1 MKSHKPIAAGLM
13 LASVG
18 SGYLD
23 ILCYRFLGEV
33 LPSAMT
39 GNLALLGRSLGE
51 GDLAASFRNAC
62 AFGGFFGGV
71 LIGAAVLR
79 RSPGKSRFLLTLA
92 LQALVLLGFA
102 LLWDRQASGGL
113 RFGLIGAAAVGMGL
127 QSAVAHRIGI
137 HAVSTTYFTGTTANI
152 AFGLVSPDKPAQPA
166 ATRFGWPVLA
176 LACYVSGAALSGW
189 DVAGRLLPTIPI
201 GLPALPLATTLV
213 LAISIIAVRLADRRP
228 LPLRETE

>member
-1 MKSHKPIAAGLM
+1 MKSRKPIAAGLM

-23 ILCYRFLGEV
+23 VLCYRFLGEV

-51 GDLAASFRNAC
+51 GDLAASVRNAC

-71 LIGAAVLR
+71 LIGATLLR
-79 RSPGKSRFLLTLA
+79 RSRGKAHFLLTLA
-92 LQALVLLGFA
+92 LQAAVLSAFA
-102 LLWDRQASGGL
+102 LFWDRHATGGL
-113 RFGLIGAAAVGMGL
+113 RFGLIGAAAVGMGM
-127 QSAVAHRIGI
+127 QSAVAYRIGV

-152 AFGLVSPDKPAQPA
+152 AFGLVSLDKPTQPA

-176 LACYVSGAALSGW
+176 LACYVAGAALSGW
-189 DVAGRLLPTIPI
+189 DVAGRLLPTLPI
-201 GLPALPLATTLV
+201 GLPALPVFTTII
-213 LAISIIAVRLADRRP
+213 LAITVAATRLERPADA
-228 LPLRETE
+228 

>member
-1 MKSHKPIAAGLM
+1 MKSRKPIAAGLM

-23 ILCYRFLGEV
+23 VLCFRFLGEV

-51 GDLAASFRNAC
+51 GDLLAATRNVC

-71 LIGAAVLR
+71 LIGAALMR
-79 RSPGKSRFLLTLA
+79 RSPGKARFLLTLT
-92 LQALVLLGFA
+92 LQVAVLLGVA
-102 LLWDRQASGGL
+102 LLWHRHAEGAL
-113 RFGLIGAAAVGMGL
+113 RFGLIGAASVGMGL

-176 LACYVSGAALSGW
+176 LACYVAGAALSAW

-201 GLPALPLATTLV
+201 GVPALPVATTLV
-213 LAISIIAVRLADRRP
+213 LAISIMTVRLDDQRP
-228 LPLRETE
+228 LPLGKRE

>member
-1 MKSHKPIAAGLM
+1 MRSHKPVAAGLM
-13 LASVG
+13 LASAG

-51 GDLAASFRNAC
+51 GNLVASVRNAC

-71 LIGAAVLR
+71 LVGAALLR
-79 RSPGKSRFLLTLA
+79 RSPGKGRFLLTLA
-92 LQALVLLGFA
+92 LQASVLLGFA
-102 LLWDRQASGGL
+102 LLWDRHAAGAL
-113 RFGLIGAAAVGMGL
+113 RFGLIGAASVGMGL
-127 QSAVAHRIGI
+127 QSAVAYRIGI

-152 AFGLVSPDKPAQPA
+152 AFGLISPDKPAQPA

-176 LACYVSGAALSGW
+176 LACYVAGAALSGW
-189 DVAGRLLPTIPI
+189 DIAGRLLPGVPI
-201 GLPALPLATTLV
+201 GLPALPLATTV
-213 LAISIIAVRLADRRP
+213 ILAITVAAIRLERSSTA
-228 LPLRETE
+228 